1 MLLPFVLLI
10 LALINTASA
19 VEPVTAAAAPT
30 IFTLTFAS
38 GATLVVTEASA
49 VGAAG
54 AATVVG
60 SGIAGVTTIAAA
72 NTVSAPA
79 AAYGFYNLP
88 MMCVMNPKACLA
100 VVVISGITYYVLD
113 PTFFANF
120 RDDKWACCSQ
130 TECRIHDGSIVN
142 FCPMWSGTNY
152 PIPSVAIFAQK
163 TFSYVKKP
171 SGNESIVTR
180 SGNPVIITIK
190 QLFLALNK
198 EFTNTRGEEWLIQ
211 NRDGTS
217 KPIESAIE
225 GIVAEALHYMMK
237 QTDLDLNDTYIGML
251 MTNYINAAL
260 KTRLPFYTL
269 VDNVVLEV
277 QRT

>member
-1 MLLPFVLLI
+1 M
-10 LALINTASA
+10 
-19 VEPVTAAAAPT
+19 
-30 IFTLTFAS
+30 FT
-38 GATLVVTEASA
+38 
-49 VGAAG
+49 
-54 AATVVG
+54 
-60 SGIAGVTTIAAA
+60 
-72 NTVSAPA
+72 
-79 AAYGFYNLP
+79 
-88 MMCVMNPKACLA
+88 
-100 VVVISGITYYVLD
+100 
-113 PTFFANF
+113 
-120 RDDKWACCSQ
+120 
-130 TECRIHDGSIVN
+130 
-142 FCPMWSGTNY
+142 
-152 PIPSVAIFAQK
+152 QK

-251 MTNYINAAL
+251 MTNYINASL

-269 VDNVVLEV
+269 VDNVVLEI
-277 QRT
+277 QQT